1 VGVRKTQEIHHEG
14 EIEPSVRGAKGIEY
28 TISSLFLS
36 SFFALFAFAVFYN
49 SNVLDVTVY

>member
-1 VGVRKTQEIHHEG
+1 MKKYWNFNHEG

-28 TISSLFLS
+28 AISSLFLS
-36 SFFALFAFAVFYN
+36 SFFALCAFAVFYN